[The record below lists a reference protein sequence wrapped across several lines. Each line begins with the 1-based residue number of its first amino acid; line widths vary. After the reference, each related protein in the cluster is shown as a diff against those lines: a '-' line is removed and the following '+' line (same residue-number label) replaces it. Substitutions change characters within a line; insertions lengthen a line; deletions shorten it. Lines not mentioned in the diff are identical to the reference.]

1 VLRNRRKLASFKDK
15 VQAAKTAAKAPAQV
29 TKPKAETP
37 KKTATKAEASKTAT
51 TAPKVAGEQATK
63 VEKTPAQTAN
73 EAAKAIAENKPKV
86 QNKKPVAKSP
96 FVAQPAA
103 PRATGVT
110 IADEGTVLEG
120 APAGMGPTSAG
131 KEVMVMDQNQL
142 NQRLAGESSVRGTE
156 ANTADLGSQA
166 PAAPQ
171 VQQRTATQMPG
182 NPIPPRPQ
190 TQDDYMRQR
199 AIMGGIGGMRPEMGR
214 GAKGGQRPDMSMA
227 QTQGRPHL
235 GDIQSYLQQAQQR
248 QQPQQGGKGGQMSQ
262 PQQPP
267 QGGKGGQMSQY
278 QQPPQGGQ
286 GGKGG
291 QYQRGFGG
299 TPQTPP
305 SSAQDMGNVLNGMG
319 SKGGSR

>member
-1 VLRNRRKLASFKDK
+1 
-15 VQAAKTAAKAPAQV
+15 
-29 TKPKAETP
+29 
-37 KKTATKAEASKTAT
+37 
-51 TAPKVAGEQATK
+51 
-63 VEKTPAQTAN
+63 
-73 EAAKAIAENKPKV
+73 
-86 QNKKPVAKSP
+86 
-96 FVAQPAA
+96 VAQPAA

-142 NQRLAGESSVRGTE
+142 NQRLAGDSSVRGTE

-227 QTQGRPHL
+227 QTQGRPQL